1 MSIQEQRSQSL
12 SDGWFAVKTNN
23 VWCSYTYATTQ
34 GRLSREK
41 PLQSVGRWLRPT
53 RETLR
58 RIFIKNKRMF
68 I

>member
-41 PLQSVGRWLRPT
+41 PLQSVGRWLKSPT
-53 RETLR
+53 EVLR
-58 RIFIKNKRMF
+58 KLCIKNKRMF
-68 I
+68 V